1 MVGAGDKSFELL
13 TIGAAL
19 GPARLSF
26 SLFLLLVVDTVG
38 LVDRV
43 LMITLDIISISS
55 DKSWRNIVSVRGD
68 VVIRDSRIIDFAS
81 FNLILQRFVALSH
94 HLIRAAGFVLI
105 AHRSVLRSFTRAER
119 GRLHVHSFV
128 GDHRALAFSLG
139 LVIAGCRSILRGK
152 YLL

>member
-105 AHRSVLRSFTRAER
+105 AHRSVLRSFSRAEC

>member
-43 LMITLDIISISS
+43 LMIILDIISISS

-94 HLIRAAGFVLI
+94 HLIKATGFILI
-105 AHRSVLRSFTRAER
+105 AHLSV
-119 GRLHVHSFV
+119 
-128 GDHRALAFSLG
+128 
-139 LVIAGCRSILRGK
+139 
-152 YLL
+152 